1 MSNSLKTNSA
11 RLLLLISI
19 IFSSPKIFIYN
30 ADILSY
36 VNIQFIFIF
45 ALRISSPQTN
55 FNYLWFLFL
64 ASLINDVLT
73 GLTLGTSG
81 LIFLTIHAV
90 ASFQASIKLRSIF
103 LSEWIAFGVAMIFAF
118 LILGIIDQIIG
129 FDISYNKFLLNFLFT
144 ILAYPIFWYPIT
156 KLYA

>member
-1 MSNSLKTNSA
+1 MSNSLKKNSA

-19 IFSSPKIFIYN
+19 IFSSPKVFVYN
-30 ADILSY
+30 ADILTY
-36 VNIQFIFIF
+36 INIQFILIF

-55 FNYLWFLFL
+55 FNNLWFLFL

-103 LSEWIAFGVAMIFAF
+103 LIRMVCFWGC
-118 LILGIIDQIIG
+118 D
-129 FDISYNKFLLNFLFT
+129 DICLLN
-144 ILAYPIFWYPIT
+144 IGNNRPDNRI
-156 KLYA
+156 

>member
-36 VNIQFIFIF
+36 INIQFILIF

-55 FNYLWFLFL
+55 FNHLWFLFL

-103 LSEWIAFGVAMIFAF
+103 LSEWCAFGVAMIFAY
-118 LILGIIDQIIG
+118 LILGIIDQIVG

>member
-36 VNIQFIFIF
+36 INIQFILIF

-103 LSEWIAFGVAMIFAF
+103 LSEWFAFVVAMIFAF

>member
-36 VNIQFIFIF
+36 INIQFILIF

-55 FNYLWFLFL
+55 FNYVWFLFL

-81 LIFLTIHAV
+81 LIFL
-90 ASFQASIKLRSIF
+90 
-103 LSEWIAFGVAMIFAF
+103 
-118 LILGIIDQIIG
+118 IIDET
-129 FDISYNKFLLNFLFT
+129 DKESVT
-144 ILAYPIFWYPIT
+144 SP
-156 KLYA
+156 

>member
-36 VNIQFIFIF
+36 INIQFILIF

-55 FNYLWFLFL
+55 FNHVWFLFL

-103 LSEWIAFGVAMIFAF
+103 LSEWFAFGVAMIFAY

>member
-1 MSNSLKTNSA
+1 MSNSLKKNSA

-30 ADILSY
+30 ADILTY
-36 VNIQFIFIF
+36 INIQFILIF

-55 FNYLWFLFL
+55 FNNLWFLFL

-90 ASFQASIKLRSIF
+90 ASFQASIKLRNIF
-103 LSEWIAFGVAMIFAF
+103 LSEWFAFGIAMIIAY
-118 LILGIIDQIIG
+118 LILGIIDLIIG
-129 FDISYNKFLLNFLFT
+129 FDLSYSKFLLNFLFT